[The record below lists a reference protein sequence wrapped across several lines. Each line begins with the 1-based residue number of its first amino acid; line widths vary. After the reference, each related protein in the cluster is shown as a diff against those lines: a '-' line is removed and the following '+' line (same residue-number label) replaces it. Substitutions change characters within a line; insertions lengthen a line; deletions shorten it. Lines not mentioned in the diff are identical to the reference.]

1 MARYAARKGLI
12 YIAPNGTAAAAPL
25 TASGMWSLNRETD
38 KIDVTAFLD
47 SNKVYVQ
54 GLPDVKGDIEAFWD
68 DTDTTLFT
76 AASST
81 AAVRMYLYPSQD
93 ALTKYAYGLAWID
106 ASMDCSVSDAV
117 KIKSSFVAGGS
128 WSQNF

>member
-1 MARYAARKGLI
+1 MNEVVCHGIPDAR
-12 YIAPNGTAAAAPL
+12 PL
-25 TASGMWSLNRETD
+25 EDGDLV

-54 GLPDVKGDIEAFWD
+54 GLPDVKGDLEAFWD

-76 AASST
+76 AAAST